1 MEKKDNK
8 KKTSKASNVK
18 DTKSKVVKKVTKKEV
33 KEAVSKKDE
42 IKVPEEEIII
52 KKITEKKERKIKV
65 NRRDII
71 VAVVFLIIGALVS
84 LLLFKRVPKLKNGE
98 QVAVSI
104 DKYKVTEQAIYN
116 DIREANGLNSALR
129 MIDLAI
135 AKKYYNGS
143 IDEEAKNNSKEQAET
158 YIKQY
163 TNYGYTEEQFLAYYG
178 FNSKDA
184 FIEYLTG
191 DYILNKF
198 FEDKIKESVTDDQ
211 VNEYYEKYGIGKKK
225 VYIFSEKDST
235 ENLDKIRS
243 SLKKGT
249 SVEKVATKYEKTVV
263 INPNVEVDYS
273 SISSYSDAVASYIKK
288 TNASSYSKIFTDETL
303 GNVFVYVDTAEDTPS
318 LDDIKDNIISALVE
332 KKKTEDSELYYK
344 TFIEERKKNN
354 IKFYDDAYSKQYN
367 EYIKSHTKSQD
378 NK

>member
-8 KKTSKASNVK
+8 KKSTKTSN
-18 DTKSKVVKKVTKKEV
+18 VKKVTKKEV
-33 KEAVSKKDE
+33 KEVVSKKDE

-52 KKITEKKERKIKV
+52 KKITEKKERKIKI

-71 VAVVFLIIGALVS
+71 VAVVFLIIGAVLGCF
-84 LLLFKRVPKLKNGE
+84 LFKRAPKLKNGE
-98 QVAVSI
+98 QVAVSV
-104 DKYKVTEQAIYN
+104 DKYKVSEQDIYN
-116 DIREANGLNSALR
+116 DIRENNGLNSALR

-143 IDEEAKNNSKEQAET
+143 IDEEAKSKSAEQADT

-163 TNYGYTEEQFLAYYG
+163 TNYGYTEDQFFAYYG
-178 FNSKDA
+178 FASKDA

-211 VNEYYEKYGIGKKK
+211 VNEYYEKYGIGKKT

-235 ENLDKIRS
+235 ENLDKVRKALS
-243 SLKKGT
+243 KPGS
-249 SVEKVATKYEKTVV
+249 SVEKVASKYEKKVV
-263 INPNVEVDYS
+263 VNSKVEVDYS

-288 TNASSYSKIFTDETL
+288 TSASSYSKVFTDDTL
-303 GNVFVYVDTAEDTPS
+303 GNVFVYVDSAEDTPS
-318 LDDIKDNIISALVE
+318 KDDIKDSIVSALVE
-332 KKKTEDSELYYK
+332 KKKTEDAELYYK

-354 IKFYDDAYSKQYN
+354 LKFYDDGYSKQYD
-367 EYIKSHTKSQD
+367 EYVKTHTQSQD

>member
-8 KKTSKASNVK
+8 KKTTN
-18 DTKSKVVKKVTKKEV
+18 TSKVKKITKKEV
-33 KEAVSKKDE
+33 KEVVSKKDE

-71 VAVVFLIIGALVS
+71 VAVVFFVIGAVLAFF
-84 LLLFKRVPKLKNGE
+84 LFKRAPKLKNGE

-104 DKYKVTEQAIYN
+104 DKYKVTEQDIYN
-116 DIREANGLNSALR
+116 DIRESNGLNSALR
-129 MIDLAI
+129 KIDLAI
-135 AKKYYNGS
+135 AKKFYNGS
-143 IDEEAKNNSKEQAET
+143 KDEEAKTKSQEQAET

-178 FNSKDA
+178 FSTKEA
-184 FIEYLTG
+184 FLEYLTG
-191 DYILNKF
+191 DYILNQF
-198 FEDKIKESVTDDQ
+198 FEDKIKESVTEDQ
-211 VNEYYEKYGIGKKK
+211 VNEYYEKYGIGKKV

-235 ENLDKIRS
+235 ENLDKVRS

-249 SVEKVATKYEKTVV
+249 SVEKVASKYEKNGLVV
-263 INPNVEVDYS
+263 VNSKVEVNYS
-273 SISSYSDAVASYIKK
+273 SLSSYSDDVASYIKK
-288 TNASSYSKIFTDETL
+288 TNASSYSKVFTDGTL

-318 LDDIKDNIISALVE
+318 LDSIKDDIITALVE
-332 KKKTEDSELYYK
+332 KKKTDDGELYYK

-354 IKFYDDAYSKQYN
+354 IKFYDDAYSKQYD
-367 EYIKSHTKSQD
+367 EYVNTHTKSQD

>member
-1 MEKKDNK
+1 MENKDNK
-8 KKTSKASNVK
+8 KKS
-18 DTKSKVVKKVTKKEV
+18 TKTLNAKKNVKKVTKKEV
-33 KEAVSKKDE
+33 KEVVSKKDE

-52 KKITEKKERKIKV
+52 KKITEKKERKIKI

-71 VAVVFLIIGALVS
+71 VAVVFLIIGAVVGC
-84 LLLFKRVPKLKNGE
+84 LLFKRAPKLKNGE

-104 DKYKVTEQAIYN
+104 DKYKVSEQAIYN
-116 DIREANGLNSALR
+116 DIRENNGLNSALR

-143 IDEEAKNNSKEQAET
+143 LDEEAKKNSEEQAET

-178 FNSKDA
+178 FASKDV

-191 DYILNKF
+191 DFILNRF
-198 FEDKIKESVTDDQ
+198 FEDKLKESVSDDQ
-211 VNEYYEKYGIGKKK
+211 VNEYYDKYGIGKKV

-235 ENLDKIRS
+235 ENLDKVRNA
-243 SLKKGT
+243 LKKGT
-249 SVEKVATKYEKTVV
+249 SLDKVVSKYEKSVV
-263 INPNVEVDYS
+263 INAKVEVDFS

-288 TNASSYSKIFTDETL
+288 TNASSYSKVFTDETL
-303 GNVFVYVDTAEDTPS
+303 GNVFVYIDSAEETPS
-318 LDDIKDNIISALVE
+318 KDDIRNDIITALVE
-332 KKKTEDSELYYK
+332 KKKTEDGELYYK

-354 IKFYDDAYSKQYN
+354 IKFYDDAYSKQYD
-367 EYIKSHTKSQD
+367 EYVKTHTQSQD
-378 NK
+378 KK